1 MSEAIW
7 HALVGNEERGPMSR
21 TQVLAYLRGGTLTGD
36 DLVWRPGFEDWLPLR
51 EIQEFWLP
59 PVRSQPPRYGT
70 TDQPVVDRSEAAL
83 APPPLT
89 VEANGTRNQKDE
101 KWSLWGAASAGLV
114 LSVALLVIGAL
125 SKDGYKLAGYAHTP
139 AADSLAYL
147 FGQLAFAPILFL
159 VIAAIRNG
167 VKGAKLR
174 SSSASAGKQALIFFV
189 IAISVAAS
197 LKIYG
202 EYYFSRQD
210 VISGEARTDIVQ
222 SFMSGCVRSQQN
234 MAANLG
240 ATETQINSYCN
251 CLASSLGSLT
261 YKQIGMSNAMDYI
274 RQSIEAAVPACRMK
288 R

>member
-1 MSEAIW
+1 M
-7 HALVGNEERGPMSR
+7 
-21 TQVLAYLRGGTLTGD
+21 T
-36 DLVWRPGFEDWLPLR
+36 
-51 EIQEFWLP
+51 
-59 PVRSQPPRYGT
+59 
-70 TDQPVVDRSEAAL
+70 
-83 APPPLT
+83 
-89 VEANGTRNQKDE
+89 
-101 KWSLWGAASAGLV
+101 
-114 LSVALLVIGAL
+114 LLVIGAL
-125 SKDGYKLAGYAHTP
+125 SKDGYKLASYAHTP

-147 FGQLAFAPILFL
+147 FGQLAFAPLLFL

-189 IAISVAAS
+189 IAISVVAS

-240 ATETQINSYCN
+240 ATETQMDSYCN

-274 RQSIEAAVPACRMK
+274 KRAIEPAVPACQAK

>member
-7 HALVGNEERGPMSR
+7 HALVGNEEQGPMSR

-59 PVRSQPPRYGT
+59 PARSQPPTYVAAR
-70 TDQPVVDRSEAAL
+70 QPVSGNDEVAF
-83 APPPLT
+83 APPPLP
-89 VEANGTRNQKDE
+89 VEIAGPSQQQGE

-114 LSVALLVIGAL
+114 LSAATLVIGAL
-125 SKDGYKLAGYAHTP
+125 SKDGYSLASYAHTP

-147 FGQLAFAPILFL
+147 FGQLSFAPLLFV

-167 VKGAKLR
+167 VKGSKLR
-174 SSSASAGKQALIFFV
+174 PSSASAGKRALIFFA
-189 IAISVAAS
+189 IAVSVVAS

-202 EYYFSRQD
+202 ELYFSRQE
-210 VISGEARTDIVQ
+210 VISGEARADIVK

-240 ATETQINSYCN
+240 ATEGQINSYCN
-251 CLASSLGSLT
+251 CLALSLGSLT

-274 RQSIEAAVPACRMK
+274 RQAIEPAVPACRMK